1 MDPEDQAPN
10 LAPQQSSSMFSGA
23 TGMPNYSCLL
33 PAPFDGTTDFEDFV
47 TQFNS
52 VASLSD
58 WENHPSGDLRP
69 QFFSARLS
77 GDALS
82 FYRSL
87 TRAQQTNLNRAQ
99 QTNLNRLFHA
109 FRNQYATNRDVLKA
123 KAKALRQQPG
133 QTIPAFYRE
142 LQDLARNSYPIE
154 AIRNEILLT
163 TFIAGLSNPTVRWE
177 VCKAKPAD
185 ADAAL
190 QAAVETHSFLEIDG
204 LKLHTS
210 GVNNIGTETPLD
222 TFTELVRSLRT
233 EIQDAVAKSSRTD
246 RNASQNNQRDRSDS
260 RDSNRY
266 LSLSPGLRRNNNFS
280 NFKKPNQPNERNIAR
295 NSNNQRNNS
304 KVRFSDNSKDNK
316 RDRSSRSQRS
326 DDEKS
331 KHCGRNNHSSRKCK
345 ACFNCGKIGH
355 FRHECRARRQNLN

>member
-1 MDPEDQAPN
+1 MDPDDQAPN
-10 LAPQQSSSMFSGA
+10 VASQQSSSMSSAA
-23 TGMPNYSCLL
+23 TVMPNYSCLL
-33 PAPFDGTTDFEDFV
+33 PAPFDGTSDFEDFV

-87 TRAQQTNLNRAQ
+87 TRAQQTNIHRLFQAFRAQ
-99 QTNLNRLFHA
+99 YA
-109 FRNQYATNRDVLKA
+109 PNQDVLKA
-123 KAKALRQQPG
+123 KVKALRQQPG
-133 QTIPAFYRE
+133 QTIPAFFRE
-142 LQDLARNSYPIE
+142 LRDLARNAYPVE
-154 AIRNEILLT
+154 AVRNEILLT

-177 VCKAKPAD
+177 VRKAKPAN

-204 LKLHTS
+204 LKLQTS
-210 GVNNIGTETPLD
+210 GVNNISTENPIE

-233 EIQDAVAKSSRTD
+233 EIQDTVAKSSHTD
-246 RNASQNNQRDRSDS
+246 PNVSQNNQKNRSES
-260 RDSNRY
+260 RDSNRHR
-266 LSLSPGLRRNNNFS
+266 SPSATTRRNNNFS
-280 NFKKPNQPNERNIAR
+280 FFKKTNQPNERNTGR

-304 KVRFSDNSKDNK
+304 KVRFSDNPKNSN
-316 RDRSSRSQRS
+316 RDQSSNSRRS
-326 DDEKS
+326 DEEKC
-331 KHCGRNNHSSRKCK
+331 KHCG
-345 ACFNCGKIGH
+345 
-355 FRHECRARRQNLN
+355 